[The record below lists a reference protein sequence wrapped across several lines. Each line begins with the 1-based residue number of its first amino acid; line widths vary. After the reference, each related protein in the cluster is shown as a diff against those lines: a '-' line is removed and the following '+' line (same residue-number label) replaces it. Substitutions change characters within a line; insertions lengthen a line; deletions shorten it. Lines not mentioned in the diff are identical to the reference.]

1 MLGSDDLA
9 FFTIKNVDTTELFA
23 FGGLLLYYCLY
34 AFGESLFAC
43 PKSNPKT
50 HASLMLRKGSA
61 GRRTTVR
68 TIQSLTHFDYSFS
81 LMVQL

>member
-9 FFTIKNVDTTELFA
+9 FFTIKNVDTTELLA

-43 PKSNPKT
+43 PKSNPKR
-50 HASLMLRKGSA
+50 HASSRHGGTPQGK
-61 GRRTTVR
+61 RRPAHNS
-68 TIQSLTHFDYSFS
+68 QNY
-81 LMVQL
+81 